1 MLGNSVLQIV
11 KHLPNQKRLLCV
23 PILLMVKEMLCEM
36 FWSAKEVD
44 HAAWDGS
51 PFVIPEAL
59 VLGSTQG
66 RTPEEKVR
74 FRLEMYCS
82 EEADGRRGVSDFE
95 SASV

>member
-1 MLGNSVLQIV
+1 MTGIHCAGEFSAADSETPS
-11 KHLPNQKRLLCV
+11 KPEE
-23 PILLMVKEMLCEM
+23 EMLCEM